1 MCDMRWE
8 VRDSTVEFLGHLAKE
23 HRGVSAS
30 EAMLS
35 RSWIKSLLKVA
46 LQDTESYVRASAIAA
61 LAGTLTQSC
70 QQGASDEVVEI
81 ASHCKQRLR
90 LLVKFSIQVYF
101 DYKPRISCDK
111 VKRFNLINFCVSRT
125 FFPNHYKRL
134 DIYFKVKVS
143 CPLSSC

>member
-23 HRGVSAS
+23 DGGAGAQ

-35 RSWIKSLLKVA
+35 RCWITSLLKVA

-70 QQGASDEVVEI
+70 RQGASDEEVGGI
-81 ASHCKQRLR
+81 AR
-90 LLVKFSIQVYF
+90 
-101 DYKPRISCDK
+101 
-111 VKRFNLINFCVSRT
+111 
-125 FFPNHYKRL
+125 
-134 DIYFKVKVS
+134 FKVIGS
-143 CPLSSC
+143 DSHSGLLGL